1 MVTGLTGRNGVI
13 VLSRVVVESRKGQE
27 LAVIHRR
34 NMEESHVLERAKNQG
49 LAMKT
54 LVQVIIYFHLHFT
67 TGLPQ

>member
-1 MVTGLTGRNGVI
+1 MVTGLTGRNGAI

-34 NMEESHVLERAKNQG
+34 NLEDSLVLERVRNQG

>member
-1 MVTGLTGRNGVI
+1 MVTGLTGRNGAI

-49 LAMKT
+49 LAMNT
-54 LVQVIIYFHLHFT
+54 LVQVIIYFHRHFT

>member
-54 LVQVIIYFHLHFT
+54 LVQVIIYFHRHFT

>member
-1 MVTGLTGRNGVI
+1 MVTGLIGMNGAI
-13 VLSRVVVESRKGQE
+13 VPSHVVVVSRKDQE
-27 LAVIHRR
+27 LVAIHRR
-34 NMEESHVLERAKNQG
+34 NLEESLVLERVRNQG

>member
-1 MVTGLTGRNGVI
+1 MVTGLIGMNGAI
-13 VLSRVVVESRKGQE
+13 VPSHVVVVSRKDQE
-27 LAVIHRR
+27 LVAIHRR
-34 NMEESHVLERAKNQG
+34 NLEESLVPERAKNQG